1 MKEVAA
7 LISSHAIQSAVKG
20 VDAYPYLVLAW
31 SFDTC
36 IWTWLS
42 LQLIYPRGAD
52 FDSFIEARHTT
63 TEVPC
68 AT

>member
-7 LISSHAIQSAVKG
+7 LISSNAIRSAVKE
-20 VDAYPYLVLAW
+20 VDAYSYLVLAW

-36 IWTWLS
+36 TWTWLS

-52 FDSFIEARHTT
+52 LDSFIEACHTT
-63 TEVPC
+63 PEVPC